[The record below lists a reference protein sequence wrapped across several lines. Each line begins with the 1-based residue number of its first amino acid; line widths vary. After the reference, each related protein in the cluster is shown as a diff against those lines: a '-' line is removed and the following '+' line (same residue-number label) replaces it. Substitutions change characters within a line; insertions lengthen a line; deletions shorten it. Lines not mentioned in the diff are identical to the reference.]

1 MEMGKKNQ
9 IDGEV
14 ISYVFS
20 VSGAFSGFSARGIF
34 VLLLSA
40 EVCVVARPVL
50 YWAKRAGGK
59 RMAEQPQWQP
69 IERLTLIASH
79 IDGMLE
85 SATEQ
90 YETLQLAKPKPFV
103 LDDYTVGCVIQ
114 VFTTQQGDL
123 GLFDEQLR
131 RWEKG
136 SLTTAQRQE
145 VERLASQ
152 MLQLHEVISA
162 ILTLAGQLKERT
174 IEKVLAKSDVELG
187 LETLLSGW
195 PTDLK

>member
-1 MEMGKKNQ
+1 
-9 IDGEV
+9 
-14 ISYVFS
+14 
-20 VSGAFSGFSARGIF
+20 
-34 VLLLSA
+34 
-40 EVCVVARPVL
+40 
-50 YWAKRAGGK
+50 
-59 RMAEQPQWQP
+59 MAEQPQWQP
-69 IERLTLIASH
+69 IERLALIASH

-103 LDDYTVGCVIQ
+103 LDNYTVGRVIQ
-114 VFTTQQGDL
+114 VYTAQRDDL
-123 GLFDEQLR
+123 WLFDKQLR
-131 RWEKG
+131 RWERG
-136 SLTTAQRQE
+136 TLTAAQRQE

-152 MLQLHEVISA
+152 MLQLHEVITA
-162 ILTLAGQLKERT
+162 ILTLAEQLKERT

>member
-1 MEMGKKNQ
+1 M
-9 IDGEV
+9 
-14 ISYVFS
+14 
-20 VSGAFSGFSARGIF
+20 
-34 VLLLSA
+34 
-40 EVCVVARPVL
+40 
-50 YWAKRAGGK
+50 AK
-59 RMAEQPQWQP
+59 QPSPQWQP
-69 IERLTLIASH
+69 IERLPLIATH

-103 LDDYTVGCVIQ
+103 LDNYTVGRVIE

-123 GLFDEQLR
+123 WLFDEQLR
-131 RWEKG
+131 RWERG
-136 SLTTAQRQE
+136 NLTTAQRRE

-162 ILTLAGQLKERT
+162 ILRLAEQLKERT

>member
-1 MEMGKKNQ
+1 M
-9 IDGEV
+9 
-14 ISYVFS
+14 
-20 VSGAFSGFSARGIF
+20 
-34 VLLLSA
+34 
-40 EVCVVARPVL
+40 
-50 YWAKRAGGK
+50 AK
-59 RMAEQPQWQP
+59 QPPPQWQP
-69 IERLTLIASH
+69 IERLPLIATH

-103 LDDYTVGCVIQ
+103 LDNYTVGRVIE

-123 GLFDEQLR
+123 WLFDEQLR
-131 RWEKG
+131 RWEHG
-136 SLTTAQRQE
+136 TLTSVQRQE
-145 VERLASQ
+145 VERLAGQ
-152 MLQLHEVISA
+152 MLQLHEVVSA
-162 ILTLAGQLKERT
+162 ILRLAEQLQERT

>member
-1 MEMGKKNQ
+1 
-9 IDGEV
+9 
-14 ISYVFS
+14 
-20 VSGAFSGFSARGIF
+20 
-34 VLLLSA
+34 
-40 EVCVVARPVL
+40 
-50 YWAKRAGGK
+50 
-59 RMAEQPQWQP
+59 MADRPQWQP
-69 IERLTLIASH
+69 IERLALIASH

-85 SATEQ
+85 SASEQ

-103 LDDYTVGCVIQ
+103 LDDYTVGRVIQ
-114 VFTTQQGDL
+114 VFTTQQHDL
-123 GLFDEQLR
+123 WLFDEQLR
-131 RWEKG
+131 RWERG
-136 SLTTAQRQE
+136 TLTNSQRQE

-162 ILTLAGQLKERT
+162 ILRLAEQLKERT